1 MKRFFYDMNESENDF
16 RFILENV
23 LCIEDSSQV
32 TVQLINIIEGVEWDV
47 ACINDEIRFLSK
59 NFRSDGFEITSP
71 NFRKIYSGANRRKL
85 PILHLYYTE
94 KEISGAFPLKLV
106 SRIWKLSIREKLVS
120 IKLVP
125 FIDDPYRAKY
135 LEIEFQSGLF
145 RVRGVHQLFPTEDYF
160 QTNVEYSKKYA
171 LAYEKFKEITP
182 FTVDRII
189 DLLSTDEIATSF
201 EAWENDP
208 IRFDIPGVDTANIYL
223 ARKLADELNAEE
235 LDILVKQIRDI
246 MIETDWEDM
255 TDKQTIERYS
265 QFLKYIK
272 KIRKI
277 KKEEPPEDYT
287 PFTDYFGI

>member
-1 MKRFFYDMNESENDF
+1 MNESENDF

>member
-1 MKRFFYDMNESENDF
+1 MKRFFYVMDESENDF

-32 TVQLINIIEGVEWDV
+32 SVQLINIIEGIEWDI

-59 NFRSDGFEITSP
+59 NFRSEGFEITSP

-125 FIDDPYRAKY
+125 FETDPYRAKY
-135 LEIEFQSGLF
+135 LEIEFQSGIF

-160 QTNVEYSKKYA
+160 QTNIEYSKKYA
-171 LAYEKFKEITP
+171 LAYIKET
-182 FTVDRII
+182 RR
-189 DLLSTDEIATSF
+189 S
-201 EAWENDP
+201 
-208 IRFDIPGVDTANIYL
+208 
-223 ARKLADELNAEE
+223 
-235 LDILVKQIRDI
+235 RDI
-246 MIETDWEDM
+246 
-255 TDKQTIERYS
+255 KQ
-265 QFLKYIK
+265 
-272 KIRKI
+272 
-277 KKEEPPEDYT
+277 
-287 PFTDYFGI
+287 

>member
-1 MKRFFYDMNESENDF
+1 MDESENDF

-23 LCIEDSSQV
+23 LCLEDSSQV
-32 TVQLINIIEGVEWDV
+32 SVQLINIIEGVEWDI

-125 FIDDPYRAKY
+125 FETDPYRAKY
-135 LEIEFQSGLF
+135 LEIEFQSGIF

-160 QTNVEYSKKYA
+160 QTNIEYSKKYA

-201 EAWENDP
+201 EAWESDP

-235 LDILVKQIRDI
+235 LDILVKQIREI
-246 MIETDWEDM
+246 MIETDWEDL
-255 TDKQTIERYS
+255 TDNQTIERYS
-265 QFLKYIK
+265 YFLKYIK

-277 KKEEPPEDYT
+277 KKKEPPEDYT
-287 PFTDYFGI
+287 PFTDYFDI

>member
-1 MKRFFYDMNESENDF
+1 MDESENDF

-23 LCIEDSSQV
+23 LCIEDSSQI
-32 TVQLINIIEGVEWDV
+32 TVQLINIIEGVKWDIS
-47 ACINDEIRFLSK
+47 CINDEVRFLSK
-59 NFRSDGFEITSP
+59 NFKSEGVEITSP
-71 NFRKIYSGANRRKL
+71 NFRKIYSGAHRRKL
-85 PILHLYYTE
+85 PILHLYDTE
-94 KEISGAFPLKLV
+94 KEISGAFPLKLI
-106 SRIWKLSIREKLVS
+106 SRIWKLSIREKLGS
-120 IKLVP
+120 IKMVP
-125 FIDDPYRAKY
+125 FEDDPSRAKY

-189 DLLSTDEIATSF
+189 DLLSTDKIAASF

-208 IRFDIPGVDTANIYL
+208 VQYDIPGVDTANIYL

-235 LDILVKQIRDI
+235 LDILVKQIREI
-246 MIETDWEDM
+246 MTETDWEDF

-265 QFLKYIK
+265 HFLKYVK
-272 KIRKI
+272 KIRTI
-277 KKEEPPEDYT
+277 KKKEPPEDYT
-287 PFTDYFGI
+287 PFTDYFDI